1 LAQNEKSHGFVGP
14 PPRGGWSRRP
24 LAIAVRLTAV
34 LVLLCGVAYPAL
46 IYAGAH
52 LAFRAIA
59 EGSAVLDPCGVPR
72 GSRLIG
78 QSFTAPSYFWG
89 RPSAVG
95 YDARN
100 SGASNFGPLSPA
112 LRDSL
117 SARASALRSSNS
129 IPADAALTPDAIS
142 GSGSGL
148 DPDISPEF
156 AMLQVRRVARAR
168 SAGGDDPVFSNTV
181 RSLVTARTLA
191 RQFGILG
198 EPRVNVLTL
207 NVALDSIDDL
217 AHARRRSC
225 DPPASAR
232 RSP

>member
-1 LAQNEKSHGFVGP
+1 LIQDETTHGSIDALPEAG
-14 PPRGGWSRRP
+14 RLRRS
-24 LAIAVRLTAV
+24 LAIAVRLTVV

-46 IYAGAH
+46 IYAGAQFAF
-52 LAFRAIA
+52 LASA
-59 EGSAVLDPCGVPR
+59 EGSVVHDACGVAI

-78 QSFTAPSYFWG
+78 QSFTRPSYFQG

-112 LRDSL
+112 LGDSL
-117 SARASALRSSNS
+117 SARASALRSTSVVPN
-129 IPADAALTPDAIS
+129 DAPLPPDAIS
-142 GSGSGL
+142 ASGSGL

-156 AMLQVRRVARAR
+156 AMLQVRRVVRAR
-168 SAGGDDPVFSNTV
+168 STGGDDSSFEATL
-181 RSLVTARTLA
+181 RSLVAERTVG
-191 RQFGILG
+191 RQLGVLG

-207 NVALDSIDDL
+207 NLALDSLDDL
-217 AHARRRSC
+217 SHARRRSC
-225 DPPASAR
+225 DTPAG